1 MTVKNG
7 KLCKRKY
14 NSNTAPSF
22 RNKIYQSAQPDY
34 VMTQKT
40 RLLASLRSRWGRTL
54 QFVQRL
60 GPTGPLLFFALAMLL
75 IYFVSRFTLNLLYLD
90 RLKQEPKFLLMYPI
104 GMRIDA
110 IVICYALFLPTVFF
124 LLLPQRINRF
134 LSFFWTLYFT
144 IITAIA
150 FFLEMS
156 TFAFVREYDLRPD
169 SVFVRYLKHYK
180 EVGGTVWKANKADL
194 IVTVI
199 LLVFVCWF
207 AWRSFRSVTAGYRP
221 WRWTKRLLV
230 LPVAGAL
237 LFLGARSSLAPRPA
251 NISTAYW
258 SEQNKLVNEFTL
270 NSTYSVL
277 MAVMRL
283 SDEKDPSAV
292 YGSMSEAEIFRRVRS
307 RLTIPDSAFVPS
319 EIPFLHRQE
328 SVARP
333 PRPLNVVIVLEE
345 SLGAEYVGFLGGLP
359 LTPNF
364 DRLSKEGLSFTDLY
378 STGTRTVRGIEA
390 TVTGFLPTPG
400 NSVVNLGLSRNGFFT
415 AGELFRKAGY
425 STHFVY
431 GGESNFDEMRSF
443 FLGNG
448 FEHIHDLP
456 TFRNP
461 VFKGVWGVSDE
472 DLMVKADEV
481 FRAQGDKPFFSVV
494 LSTSNHSPFEFP
506 DGRIDLYEQPKT
518 SVHNAMKYADYA
530 IGKLFAL
537 AKKSGYYKN
546 TLFLVVAD
554 HNTRVFGDEFVPV
567 HKFHIPGVLIGPNV
581 PVQAF
586 GKVAS
591 QVDLLPT
598 ILHFAG
604 LDTEHPMIGRD
615 LMAVSGADPGRCF
628 MQYGN
633 NFGYMVGDTV
643 TILKPYLPAQG
654 FLYDKK
660 TFRLSPLTTV
670 EAERA
675 RDALAFSLLPWK
687 LYETKR
693 YHLR

>member
-1 MTVKNG
+1 MIK
-7 KLCKRKY
+7 KL
-14 NSNTAPSF
+14 
-22 RNKIYQSAQPDY
+22 
-34 VMTQKT
+34 
-40 RLLASLRSRWGRTL
+40 RLLPGLRSRGGRLL
-54 QFVQRL
+54 QTFQRL
-60 GPTGPLLFFALAMLL
+60 GPLGPLVFFALALLL
-75 IYFVSRFTLNLLYLD
+75 IYFLSRVTLNLLYFS
-90 RLKQEPKFLLMYPI
+90 RVTQEPKFLLMYPI
-104 GMRIDA
+104 GARMDM
-110 IVICYALFLPTVFF
+110 IVICYALFLPALFF
-124 LLLPQRINRF
+124 LLLPYRVNRF
-134 LSFFWTLYFT
+134 LSYFWTVYFT
-144 IITAIA
+144 LITAIA
-150 FFLEMS
+150 FFMEMS

-194 IVTVI
+194 LVTVL
-199 LLVFVCWF
+199 LLVLVVWV
-207 AWRSFRSVTAGYRP
+207 AWKSFRILTSGYRP
-221 WRWTKRLLV
+221 LRWTKRLLL
-230 LPVAGAL
+230 LPVVFAL
-237 LFLGARSSLAPRPA
+237 LFVGARSSLAPRPA

-277 MAVMRL
+277 MAVIRL

-292 YGSMSEAEIFRRVRS
+292 YGKMSEAEIFARVRAK
-307 RLTIPDSAFVPS
+307 LTIPDSAYINS
-319 EIPFLHRQE
+319 DIPFLHKQA
-328 SVARP
+328 SAVKTA
-333 PRPLNVVIVLEE
+333 RPLNVVIVLEE

-359 LTPNF
+359 LTPNL
-364 DRLSKEGLSFTDLY
+364 DALSKEGISFTDLY

-390 TVTGFLPTPG
+390 TITGFLPTPG
-400 NSVVNLGLSRNGFFT
+400 NSIVNLGLSRTGFFT

-425 STHFVY
+425 TTHFVY

-456 TFRNP
+456 EFHHP

-506 DGRIDLYEQPKT
+506 DGRIQLYEQPKS

-530 IGKLFAL
+530 IGKLFEL
-537 AKKSGYYKN
+537 AKKSAYYQN

-615 LMAVSGADPGRCF
+615 LMALPEGDPGRCF

-654 FLYDKK
+654 FRYDKK
-660 TFRLSPLTTV
+660 SFRLTPLASV
-670 EAERA
+670 AAERA
-675 RDALAFSLLPWK
+675 KDALAFSLLPWK
-687 LYETKR
+687 LYESKR